1 MDFLYKLI
9 SGHILF
15 QVNGSK
21 VLLDSGAPTSI
32 GTGQFSFLDKN
43 YNMQSSYMGLTT
55 DKLSEYI
62 GTHVDILMGCDIISK
77 YDICIDPKE
86 EKLTFGEHLI
96 NEEYNVVLPLTD
108 FMGIPIVQVNI
119 QENTINAFFDTG
131 AQLSYIDPELTNNY
145 NSTGEKDDFY
155 PGVGRF
161 KTNTFDIP
169 TTIGGEIISIEYGVL
184 PELLQ
189 MTLMMADT
197 QGILGSELLNHFSYI
212 LSLPRKELLLC
223 KLD

>member
-15 QVNGSK
+15 QVNGLK
-21 VLLDSGAPTSI
+21 VLLDSGAPNSI
-32 GTGQFSFLDKN
+32 GSGQLLFLDKN
-43 YNMQSSYMGLTT
+43 YNLQSNYMGLTT

-77 YDICIDPKE
+77 YDICIDPNE
-86 EKLTFGEHLI
+86 QKLTFGEHLI
-96 NEEYNVVLPLTD
+96 DEN

-119 QENTINAFFDTG
+119 QDNTINAFFDTG

-145 NSTGEKDDFY
+145 SSTGEKNDFY

-169 TTIGGEIISIEYGVL
+169 TTIGDEIISIEYGVL

-197 QGILGSELLNHFSYI
+197 QGILGSELLNYFGYI
-212 LSLPRKELLLC
+212 LSLSRKELLLC
-223 KLD
+223 KLA